1 MTRTNAISTQNSF
14 IAGLKTEFT
23 GLNFPE
29 NACTETDN
37 CVFDP
42 TGRVSRRKG
51 FDEEENGIN
60 TFVTTKTNKAIS
72 SFQWSNAGGDGN
84 SEVYV
89 LQVGNKLY
97 FYRSSSA
104 TVASPIS
111 QQWIYTINL
120 TDFILDGGTAPDEFE
135 CQYSEGNGYLFVFH
149 PKLNPIYCTYSAP
162 TITANA
168 ITIRIRDFSGV
179 LEEIDDSV
187 RPPTTLTAEHKY
199 NLQNQGWTSGA
210 SWSAVS
216 TTGFAQMSTGVQ
228 TFTVAAGLLTP
239 TAGDLVIIKGYQNF
253 APGRIQI
260 VQKGGAVVSYA
271 GTALEINVTSAQK
284 LQNVIFSNTV
294 DWEIIPVNTDY
305 ITEWFGDVGNY
316 PSNSDVWWLYKNSSD
331 VFDPATTIDNVT
343 VGFGPAPKGH
353 YILNAFDQNRA
364 SVSGIASITN
374 LTTTV
379 RPKTGAWFAGRIWYS
394 GVDAS
399 FPASGNMP
407 DATWTEN
414 LYFSQIVENVKQFG
428 RCYQTNDPTSEDRF
442 DLLPSDGGVIRIQV
456 AGSIYKLFSIQ
467 NGLLVFAANGIWF
480 ITGSQGIGFTAND
493 YTIVKLSG
501 VQNISGTSFVSVL
514 GYPMF
519 WNSESIYT
527 VSPGQQGN
535 LSVDS
540 IGAEILSFLDEIP
553 LSSKK
558 FVRGDFDPLD
568 HMVKWVFKSTEETD
582 ITSRYEFDRVLN
594 LNIRSKAFYP
604 WTIGTDAASP
614 KVHDVKFVE
623 SPGGS
628 GAPDPVFKYV
638 SSLGTNFIFSEENQD
653 SFVDWSSFVPVEYES
668 FFASGYALRGKGL
681 NKFQEN
687 YINLFLQNDAEESSF
702 KIQGQWNYA
711 INEGSGRWSDEQVFT
726 IGADNFSYK
735 PKRIKIRGHGLVCQ
749 FRVTS
754 NSTLPFTMIGWS
766 VFESGNKWI

>member
-37 CVFDP
+37 CIFDP
-42 TGRVSRRKG
+42 MGKVSRRRG
-51 FDEEENGIN
+51 FDKEENGVNRTI
-60 TFVTTKTNKAIS
+60 TRTNKAIS

-84 SEVYV
+84 TEVYV
-89 LQVGNKLY
+89 LQIGDNLY
-97 FYRSSSA
+97 FYRSSTA
-104 TVASPIS
+104 TIS
-111 QQWIYTINL
+111 NPVSNQLLSIINL
-120 TDFILDGGTAPDEFE
+120 DAFMIDGGTAPDEFE

-149 PKLNPIYCTYSAP
+149 PRLDPIYCTYASG
-162 TITANA
+162 TVTANS
-168 ITIRIRDFSGV
+168 IIVRIRDFSGV

-187 RPPTTLTAEHKY
+187 RPPTTLTDEHKY
-199 NLQNQGWTSGA
+199 NLQNQGWTAGA
-210 SWSAVS
+210 SWSAHAID
-216 TTGFAQMSTGVQ
+216 GFPQMSTGVQ
-228 TFTVAAGLLTP
+228 TFGVAAGLLTP
-239 TAGDLVIIKGYQNF
+239 TTGDLVIIKGYQNF
-253 APGRIQI
+253 ASGRIQI
-260 VQKGGAVVSYA
+260 VQKGGTIVSYA
-271 GTALEINVTSAQK
+271 GTALQINVTSAQK
-284 LQNVIFSNTV
+284 LHNVIFSNTV
-294 DWEIIPVNTDY
+294 DWDIIPVNTDY

-331 VFDPATTIDNVT
+331 IFDPATTIDNVT
-343 VGFGPAPKGH
+343 AGFGPAPKGH
-353 YILNAFDQNRA
+353 YILSAFDQNRA
-364 SVSGIASITN
+364 SVSGIAAITN
-374 LTTTV
+374 LTTLI

-399 FPASGNMP
+399 FPSSGNMP

-414 LYFSQIVENVKQFG
+414 IYFSQIVENVKQFG

-442 DLLPSDGGVIRIQV
+442 DLLPSDGGVIRIQG
-456 AGSIYKLFSIQ
+456 AGSIYKLFPIQ

-493 YTIVKLSG
+493 YTIVKISG

-535 LSVDS
+535 LSVES
-540 IGAEILSFLDEIP
+540 VGVEILSFLDEIP

-568 HMVKWVFKSTEETD
+568 HLVKWVFKSTEETD
-582 ITSRYEFDRVLN
+582 ITSRYNFDRVLN
-594 LNIRSKAFYP
+594 FNIRTKAFYP
-604 WTIGTDAASP
+604 WTVGEGYNL
-614 KVHDVKFVE
+614 HDVKFVE

-628 GAPDPVFKYV
+628 AAPNPVFKYV
-638 SSLGTNFIFSEENQD
+638 SSSGSVFIFAEEYKEDNI
-653 SFVDWSSFVPVEYES
+653 DWSLVEYES
-668 FFASGYALRGKGL
+668 FFATGYALRGKGL

-687 YINLFLQNDAEESSF
+687 YINIFLQNDAEESSF

-726 IGADNFSYK
+726 IGADNFSYR
-735 PKRIKIRGHGLVCQ
+735 PKRVKIRGHGLVCQ
-749 FRVTS
+749 FRVTN
-754 NSTLPFTMIGWS
+754 NSTLPFTVIGWS